1 MKAVKSTLATLVL
14 VSGTVLATA
23 PMAQSATARNGVCE
37 AGEFCY
43 YYNSNHQGSVSDHKG
58 SLANYGTTTPSCYTF
73 KSAGNGRGL
82 CIKNRAASVWNRT
95 GQKVAVHYNSNYGGT
110 KQTIAAGGKVNL
122 NATLKN
128 NNASHLV
135 GGTST
140 GSYTPRDDY
149 PYRGATSGI
158 DRWNFYKGQ
167 CTSFAAWTVVSRLGI
182 KDFSNQYGGGRFGN
196 AINWDNNAR
205 AVGIPVYSTPR
216 AGDIAV
222 RNSGTYGHVAFV
234 TKVNAD
240 GSFQVDE
247 YNHVRA
253 DTYSHRRATRGTGSH
268 QFDRFIRFKR

>member
-1 MKAVKSTLATLVL
+1 MTTVKSTLATIVL
-14 VSGTVLATA
+14 AAGTVLATA
-23 PMAQSATARNGVCE
+23 PMSGAATARNGVCE

-58 SLANYGTTTPSCYTF
+58 SLGSYGTTTPSCYTF
-73 KSAGNGRGL
+73 KGPGNGRGL

-95 GQKVAVHYNSNYGGT
+95 GQTVAVHYNSSYAGT

-128 NNASHLV
+128 NNASHRV
-135 GGTST
+135 GASPSG
-140 GSYTPRDDY
+140 YTPRDDY

-167 CTSFAAWTVVSRLGI
+167 CTSFAAWTVESRLGI
-182 KDFSNQYGGGRFGN
+182 KTYSNQWGGGRFGN
-196 AINWDNNAR
+196 AITWDNNAR
-205 AVGIPVYSTPR
+205 AVGVPVYTTPK

-234 TKVNAD
+234 TRVNAD
-240 GSFQVDE
+240 GSFEVDE

-253 DTYSHRRATRGTGSH
+253 DSYSHRRATRGTGSH
-268 QFDRFIRFKR
+268 QFDRFIRFKG